1 MVTHRFSKSRS
12 VGVTQEIHIPVQ
24 QSLTKYSDYQLA
36 MPLADTS
43 KDHSLSTAV
52 CGKQIT
58 SSKNPQYES
67 AIPIYSKVVNYGCIM
82 LKDAFCIVNSETNE
96 ES

>member
-1 MVTHRFSKSRS
+1 
-12 VGVTQEIHIPVQ
+12 
-24 QSLTKYSDYQLA
+24 

-67 AIPIYSKVVNYGCIM
+67 AIPVGTRINNELTYSFNHSRAPQYGLAKPLGNKYKSTDALKEFEVDKAIYFEPIS
-82 LKDAFCIVNSETNE
+82 
-96 ES
+96 

>member
-1 MVTHRFSKSRS
+1 
-12 VGVTQEIHIPVQ
+12 
-24 QSLTKYSDYQLA
+24 

-67 AIPIYSKVVNYGCIM
+67 AIPVGTRINNELTYSFNHSRAPQCCIM